1 MRGTRTQAE
10 RDAATVEMMYAA
22 AAGTLFAA
30 IVFALVVSPVLAGRV
45 HGDARH
51 SWVTAAVAVAM
62 VTFCGAVA
70 GILQRHESRRRA
82 ARDVQGGGEPPL
94 SRSIR

>member
-22 AAGTLFAA
+22 ASGTLFAA
-30 IVFALVVSPVLAGRV
+30 FAFALVVSPVLMGRV

-51 SWVTAAVAVAM
+51 SWVTAAVAVAV

-70 GILQRHESRRRA
+70 GILQRHESRARA
-82 ARDVQGGGEPPL
+82 AQDAEGRGEP
-94 SRSIR
+94 R